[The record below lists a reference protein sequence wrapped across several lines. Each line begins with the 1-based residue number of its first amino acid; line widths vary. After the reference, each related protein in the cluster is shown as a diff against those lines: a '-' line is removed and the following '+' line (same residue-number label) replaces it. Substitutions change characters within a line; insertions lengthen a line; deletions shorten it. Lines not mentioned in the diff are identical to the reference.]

1 MERSC
6 RVSIQPSDDAQTT
19 LQSMKRAANQ
29 VGRGLKHFRA
39 GVVRLRRVLFG
50 LSTSQAPSL
59 ANVDYSILTWRHPIC
74 PGAVGV
80 LLLLLLLFPS
90 QLKNQIM
97 NSPVQQE
104 PISTECTFKV
114 KLMTNN
120 QSPRSRE
127 L

>member
-1 MERSC
+1 MKRSC
-6 RVSIQPSDDAQTT
+6 GVSIRPSDDAQTPP
-19 LQSMKRAANQ
+19 QCMKRAANQ

-39 GVVRLRRVLFG
+39 RVVGLRSVLFG

-59 ANVDYSILTWRHPIC
+59 GPQTWIIPFSLKDIPSAQGLWVC
-74 PGAVGV
+74 
-80 LLLLLLLFPS
+80 FFFFSS

-97 NSPVQQE
+97 NSPIQQE

-120 QSPRSRE
+120 LPPRSRE